1 MSDSI
6 INQYFNNSSL
16 ILEMRFVGDN
26 YETASVQFKLEA
38 RDGRPV
44 LEESVTIP
52 VKRLFDMT
60 FLIGMCL
67 RRTALQYEIEVEE
80 MKKRIEEGK
89 HPLKPNGEKKHGK
102 EN

>member
-6 INQYFNNSSL
+6 IVQHFIMSSL
-16 ILEMRFVGDN
+16 LLEMRFVGDDF
-26 YETASVQFKLEA
+26 ETASVQFKLEA
-38 RDGRPV
+38 RDSRPV

-52 VKRLFDMT
+52 VKCLFDMT

-67 RRTALQYEIEVEE
+67 RRTALQYEVEVEE

-89 HPLKPNGEKKHGK
+89 HPLKPIGE
-102 EN
+102 